1 MDSKSIYFQLLPL
14 VLLIALMYFMLIRP
28 QKKKEKEVN
37 AMRSNIK
44 VGDSIVTIGGLCGK
58 VVKVKD
64 ETIVIQ
70 VGADK
75 VKFEMMKWSV
85 SQVVEKKEKTLE
97 EKVSKPKKLKK
108 ATAKD
113 EPAKDEIL
121 DVEIEAVED
130 DKATEP
136 AEAKAVETEVT
147 EPEQAAVETA
157 EEVAEATEAKDDEN

>member
-37 AMRSNIK
+37 AMRSGIK
-44 VGDSIVTIGGLCGK
+44 VGDSIVTIGGICGK

-108 ATAKD
+108 AATKD
-113 EPAKDEIL
+113 EPAKDEVL
-121 DVEIEAVED
+121 DVEIEAVEE
-130 DKATEP
+130 DKA
-136 AEAKAVETEVT
+136 AENLEAEAVETT
-147 EPEQAAVETA
+147 EASTETA
-157 EEVAEATEAKDDEN
+157 EATDVKSEEK